1 MGITCCI
8 IFALWLIYGITSFC
22 KRYLCRL
29 NPNIMKISM
38 YIRYIIITVQ
48 FCLLPHISYSA
59 INALYNS
66 SLTSQTS
73 SINVCLAIF
82 INVYVIGVIVAVFLL
97 TKAVVPNQLMLQ
109 LEEIAEVSM
118 EENISGEDSRP
129 RTHQTKNFYI

>member
-1 MGITCCI
+1 
-8 IFALWLIYGITSFC
+8 
-22 KRYLCRL
+22 
-29 NPNIMKISM
+29 MKISM

-97 TKAVVPNQLMLQ
+97 TRTVVPN
-109 LEEIAEVSM
+109 
-118 EENISGEDSRP
+118 
-129 RTHQTKNFYI
+129 